1 MTVHDTQLPA
11 VFDDFAV
18 QEGFDP
24 YSDVVPSA
32 AGSPL
37 ETDLSPE
44 EFRSQSKDAFRSAFD
59 AISTGVDIA
68 SY

>member
-1 MTVHDTQLPA
+1 MTVHDTELPD
-11 VFDDFAV
+11 VFDVFAV

-32 AGSPL
+32 AGGPL
-37 ETDLSPE
+37 ETDLSPD
-44 EFRSQSKDAFRSAFD
+44 EFRAKSKDAFRSAFD
-59 AISTGVDIA
+59 AAKSGVVIA